1 MLEVRLQK
9 SFPGFRLDI
18 DFTAA
23 GGLIVLFG
31 PSGSG
36 KSLTLQALAGT
47 VQPDAG
53 RIVLDGRTLYD
64 SVSRLDLPPQQRRV
78 GYVPQHYALFPHL
91 TVAQN
96 IGFGLT
102 RLSRQA
108 RAQRVGG
115 LLDLCGI
122 QGLEHRLPRQLSGGQ
137 QQRVALAR
145 ALALQPQ
152 LLLLDEPFAALD
164 AALRDTLREE
174 LVQGQARWG
183 IPTLIVTH
191 DLDDV
196 FALGQRVIVYDGG
209 HVLQQGTRD
218 EVFFRPVSRR
228 VAEFVRTGN
237 ILSAVV
243 EHVEADTLWLHW
255 QGHHL
260 ATVPLPL
267 APGTSVDLC
276 IRPTQVLIVRPDRV
290 TTRPR
295 ENLLWGHI
303 VSEVRHAE
311 MYTLHLQLDDSIAEY
326 DLEVVLPGY
335 VYHRLSLETTR
346 RILVELKRQALHVI
360 PPQADTVQPTS
371 AIAEVSH
378 LPVIPA
384 RG

>member
-1 MLEVRLQK
+1 MLEVKLQK
-9 SFPGFRLDI
+9 SFHGFRLDI
-18 DFTAA
+18 DFTVE

-53 RIVLDGRTLYD
+53 RIVLNGQALYD
-64 SVSRLDLPPQQRRV
+64 SASQLDLSPQQRRF

-91 TVAQN
+91 TVARN

-102 RLSRQA
+102 RLSRRA
-108 RAQRVGG
+108 RAQRVAE

-122 QGLEHRLPRQLSGGQ
+122 QGLEYRLPRQLSGGQ

-145 ALALQPQ
+145 ALALQPR

-191 DLDDV
+191 DLADV

-209 HVLQQGTRD
+209 RVLQQGTRD

-237 ILSAVV
+237 ILPAVV
-243 EHVEADTLWLHW
+243 ERVEAETLWLRW
-255 QGHHL
+255 QGHGL
-260 ATVPLPL
+260 ATAPLPL
-267 APGTSVDLC
+267 PPGTSVDLC

-303 VSEVRHAE
+303 VGEVRHAE
-311 MYTLHLQLDDSIAEY
+311 MYTLHLHLDDSAAKY
-326 DLEVVLPGY
+326 DLEVLLPGY
-335 VYHRLSLETTR
+335 VYHRLGLETTR
-346 RILVELKRQALHVI
+346 RILVELRRQALHVI
-360 PPQADTVQPTS
+360 PPHADMVQPIS
-371 AIAEVSH
+371 AMVEVSPI
-378 LPVIPA
+378 PVTPV
-384 RG
+384 GE

>member
-1 MLEVRLQK
+1 MLEVTLQK
-9 SFPGFRLDI
+9 SFDGFRLEVAFAVND
-18 DFTAA
+18 
-23 GGLIVLFG
+23 GLVVLFG

-36 KSLTLQALAGT
+36 KSLTLQAIAGT
-47 VQPDAG
+47 VQPDTG
-53 RIVLDGRTLYD
+53 RIVLDGQPLYD
-64 SVSRLDLPPQQRRV
+64 SAHHLNLPPQQRHV

-91 TVAQN
+91 TVAKN
-96 IGFGLT
+96 IGFGLI
-102 RLSRQA
+102 RLSRRA
-108 RAQRVGG
+108 RAQRVAE

-145 ALALQPQ
+145 ALAWQPR

-164 AALRDTLREE
+164 VALRDTLREE

-191 DLDDV
+191 DLADV

-209 HVLQQGTRD
+209 RVLQQGTQD

-243 EHVEADTLWLHW
+243 ERVEAGTLWLRW
-255 QGHHL
+255 QGYCL
-260 ATVPLPL
+260 ATAPLPL

-276 IRPTQVLIVRPDRV
+276 IRPTQVLIVRPDRM
-290 TTRPR
+290 TARPR
-295 ENLLWGHI
+295 ENLLWGNI
-303 VSEVRHAE
+303 VGEVRHAE
-311 MYTLHLQLDDSIAEY
+311 MYTLHLRLDDSAAEY

-335 VYHRLSLETTR
+335 VYHRLGLETTR
-346 RILVELKRQALHVI
+346 RILVELRRQALHVM
-360 PPQADTVQPTS
+360 PHRADAVQPTS
-371 AIAEVSH
+371 AIADASH
-378 LPVIPA
+378 IPATPA